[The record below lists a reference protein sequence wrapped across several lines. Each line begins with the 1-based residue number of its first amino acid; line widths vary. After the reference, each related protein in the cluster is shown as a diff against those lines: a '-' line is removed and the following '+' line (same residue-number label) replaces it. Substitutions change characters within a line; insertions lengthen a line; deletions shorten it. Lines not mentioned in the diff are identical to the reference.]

1 MNSNK
6 LKTSNDLTTGK
17 LFNHLKNIAI
27 PASIGYLFNTL
38 FNVID
43 TFYAGKLS
51 TEALSG
57 LTVSF
62 PIYFII
68 IALSVGIG
76 RGATAL
82 MSIALG
88 SKNKKEFNIF
98 AYNAFAIGIITS
110 IILILSSKFVV
121 PILFDLTGSVGRAK
135 DLGVMYTETI
145 FFGAFFFILNY
156 IFNGILTAQGNTKP
170 FRNFLIIGF
179 FMNLVLDPILI
190 FGWFGIPRLGTVGIA
205 LATVIVQFI
214 GTIYLYTKVMKS
226 DAFTLKYFKKDVFEL
241 EKMEELLEQ
250 SIPATL
256 SMSTIAL
263 GVFVINYFVLSY
275 AGDATMGGYGVGVR
289 VEQLVLLP
297 ALGINVAVLSV
308 VGQNFGGNN
317 YNRIK
322 EMSALAKKISVSLMI
337 IGGIIIFPLAEI
349 LVSLFNSNPSVIK
362 AGSIYLRIEIL
373 TLPAYALIN
382 IIIASMQGIKKPNI
396 AVYIGFYR
404 QVLMPLIVFNL
415 LGNVLGLEVLGIW
428 WGIVIIN
435 WSAAIILIAYE
446 KYRFKNIENKN
457 SNG

>member
-1 MNSNK
+1 MDSK
-6 LKTSNDLTTGK
+6 GSSTSTDLTKGK
-17 LFNHLKNIAI
+17 LLNHLKNIAI

-43 TFYAGKLS
+43 TFWAGKLS

-62 PIYFII
+62 PIFFII

-76 RGATAL
+76 RGTTAL

-88 SKNKKEFNIF
+88 SKNKKEFNIY
-98 AYNAFAIGIITS
+98 AYNAFGIAIITS
-110 IILILSSKFVV
+110 IILILSSKFIV
-121 PILFDLTGSVGRAK
+121 PILFDLTGSAGKAK

-145 FFGAFFFILNY
+145 FFGAIFFSLNY
-156 IFNGILTAQGNTKP
+156 IFNAILTAQGNTKP

-179 FMNLVLDPILI
+179 FINLILDPILI
-190 FGWFGIPRLGTVGIA
+190 FGWIGIPKLGTVGIA

-214 GTIYLYTKVMKS
+214 GTIYLYKKIIKS
-226 DAFTLKYFKKDVFEL
+226 ETFTLKYFEIDVFEL
-241 EKMEELLEQ
+241 KKMKELLEQ

-263 GVFVINYFVLSY
+263 GVFVINYFVLSF
-275 AGDATMGGYGVGVR
+275 AGDSTIAGYGVGVR

-297 ALGINVAVLSV
+297 VLGINVAVLSV
-308 VGQNFGGNN
+308 VGQNYGGKKFS
-317 YNRIK
+317 RIK
-322 EMSALAKKISVSLMI
+322 EMSKLAKKMSAFLMV
-337 IGGIIIFPLAEI
+337 IGGFIIYPLAEI
-349 LVSLFNSNPSVIK
+349 LVKLFNSNPAVIE
-362 AGSIYLRIEIL
+362 AGSTYLRIEIL

-382 IIIASMQGIKKPNI
+382 NVISSMQGIKKPNI

-404 QVLMPLIVFNL
+404 QILMPLIVFNL
-415 LGNVLGLEVLGIW
+415 LGNVLGLEVLGVW

-435 WSAAIILIAYE
+435 WS
-446 KYRFKNIENKN
+446 
-457 SNG
+457 

>member
-1 MNSNK
+1 MDTK
-6 LKTSNDLTTGK
+6 DLTKGNLLT
-17 LFNHLKNIAI
+17 HLKNIAI

-88 SKNKKEFNIF
+88 RKDKKEFNIF
-98 AYNAFAIGIITS
+98 AYNAFAIGILTS
-110 IILILSSKFVV
+110 IILILSSKFIV
-121 PILFDLTGSVGRAK
+121 PILFDLTGSAGKAK
-135 DLGVMYTETI
+135 DLGVMYTEMI

-156 IFNGILTAQGNTKP
+156 IFNAILTAQGNTKP

-179 FMNLVLDPILI
+179 FMNLILDPVLI
-190 FGWFGIPRLGTVGIA
+190 FGWFGIPRLGTTGIA
-205 LATVIVQFI
+205 LATVIVQII
-214 GTIYLYTKVMKS
+214 GSIYLYTKIIES
-226 DAFTLKYFKKDVFEL
+226 EAFTIKYFNKDVFEF
-241 EKMEELLEQ
+241 KIIKELLQQ
-250 SIPATL
+250 SVPATL

-263 GVFVINYFVLSY
+263 GVFVINYFVLSF

-308 VGQNFGGNN
+308 VGQNYGGNN
-317 YNRIK
+317 FSRIK
-322 EMSALAKKISVSLMI
+322 DMSALAKKISVSLMV
-337 IGGIIIFPLAEI
+337 IGGLVIFPLAEI
-349 LVSLFNSNPSVIK
+349 LVKLFNSNPSVIK
-362 AGSIYLRIEIL
+362 AGSTYLRIEIL
-373 TLPAYALIN
+373 TLPAYAIIN
-382 IIIASMQGIKKPNI
+382 IVIASMQGIKKPNI

-404 QVLMPLIVFNL
+404 QVLMPLIIFNL

-435 WSAAIILIAYE
+435 WSAAILLIIYE
-446 KYRFKNIENKN
+446 NYRFKKIE
-457 SNG
+457 

>member
-1 MNSNK
+1 MNSK
-6 LKTSNDLTTGK
+6 KFKESNDLTTGN
-17 LFNHLKNIAI
+17 LLNHLKNIAI

-205 LATVIVQFI
+205 LATVIVQLI

-226 DAFTLKYFKKDVFEL
+226 DAFTLKYLKKDVFEL
-241 EKMEELLEQ
+241 KKMKELLEQ

-322 EMSALAKKISVSLMI
+322 EMSALAKKISVTLMV

-446 KYRFKNIENKN
+446 KYRFKNLENKK
-457 SNG
+457 